1 MFTSLRGRI
10 LLILA
15 VLAISGWQLYS
26 NGVKLGLDLQGGMHL
41 ALEVEDPQNTLTD
54 AAKADMI
61 DRAER
66 IIRTRVDE
74 LGVEEPLIQKAG
86 QERLVVELAG
96 IGDED
101 RAKDILN
108 RAAFLEFKLVVP
120 TAEMDRALPRIDR
133 VLVTTLGEEELRQ
146 MGVSESTGGAAAGPS
161 VEEVLF
167 GRGAAPSDTAA
178 AAAAPD
184 SAAGADSAAAEEAA
198 GDSLAAAELRL
209 RPFSALLQRG
219 DIEGTYFVAEENV
232 ERLQRFLAM
241 PEVDRALPRGIA
253 LNLEADPIVTPAG
266 QVRRLYVLESDAIM
280 TGEALQD
287 AVAVRDA
294 QFNQAQVQFQLTR
307 RAGQRFAQ
315 VTGQHVGDYLAIV
328 LDEQVMSAPVI
339 RDRIGARGQIEL
351 GAAPLEEARDL
362 ALLLRAGALPARLTV
377 VEERTVG
384 PSLGQDSIDEGVVA
398 GAIGLVFVV
407 AVMIGFYRFAG
418 GLAVTALGG
427 YVLVLLGALAALGAS
442 LTLPGLAGLILSI
455 GMAVDSNVLIFERI
469 REELDRGRTT
479 KTAVDEGFTM
489 AFSAIVD
496 SNLTTLLA
504 GLVLFQFGT
513 GPVRG
518 FAVTLCI
525 GIIASFFSAIYVTRT
540 LFMLYL
546 RRRAPSDPLNIGRA
560 RLMGG
565 ANYQYIEKR
574 RVAYMVS
581 GAMIAVGLVAMLWN
595 TATIGSWLRYG
606 VDFSGG
612 TLIQVEFAQPT
623 AQADILE
630 ALGGPG
636 SATVTQFGEAYE
648 YVIRAGLA
656 EGVAEEAQSQAIED
670 ALTAAFGADAFEV
683 VRTELVGPTIGAE
696 LQRTALIAMVLSFML
711 TLIYLAIR
719 FEFRFGLAAVIATA
733 HDILLT
739 LCFLALFRVE
749 ILLPTIAA
757 ILTIVGYSL
766 NDTIVVFDRIRENL
780 KSKGAKRESAIA
792 LINRSI
798 NETLPRTLM
807 TGISVLGTLLALLVF
822 GPLVLREF
830 ALVMFLGII
839 AGTYSSIFIG
849 SPALIEIQNRWGQG
863 ELRGERDE
871 ARPRPATV

>member
-1 MFTSLRGRI
+1 MFSSLRGRI

-15 VLAISGWQLYS
+15 VLAISAWQIFS
-26 NGVKLGLDLQGGMHL
+26 NGISLGLDLQGGMHV
-41 ALEVEDPQNTLTD
+41 ALEVEDPDGTMTD
-54 AAKADMI
+54 AARADMI

-66 IIRTRVDE
+66 IVRTRVDE
-74 LGVEEPLIQKAG
+74 LGVEEPLIQKVG
-86 QERLVVELAG
+86 DDRLVVELAG

-101 RAKDILN
+101 RAKSILN

-120 TAEMDRALPRIDR
+120 TLEMDRALPRIDR
-133 VLVTTLGEEELRQ
+133 VLVTTLGEEELRRL
-146 MGVSESTGGAAAGPS
+146 GVSESAAGPAAAPT

-167 GRGAAPSDTAA
+167 GGRSPAPSDTA
-178 AAAAPD
+178 
-184 SAAGADSAAAEEAA
+184 SAAGDTAAAGDSAAADSADDLA
-198 GDSLAAAELRL
+198 GDTLGAENRL
-209 RPFSALLQRG
+209 RPFSSILQRG
-219 DIEGTYFVAEENV
+219 DIDGTYFVAEENV
-232 ERLQRFLAM
+232 ERVQRFLAM
-241 PEVDRALPRGIA
+241 PEVDRALPRGIS
-253 LNLEADPIVTPAG
+253 LNFEADSVITGAG
-266 QVRRLYVLESDAIM
+266 PVRRLYVLESDAIM
-280 TGEALQD
+280 TGEALTN
-287 AVAVRDA
+287 AAAVRDA

-328 LDEQVMSAPVI
+328 LDDQVMSAPVI
-339 RDRIGARGQIEL
+339 RDRIAARGQIEL
-351 GAAPLEEARDL
+351 GAAPLEEAADL

-384 PSLGQDSIDEGVVA
+384 PSLGQDSINEGVVA
-398 GAIGLVFVV
+398 GVIGLIFVV

-418 GLAVTALGG
+418 GLAVLALGV
-427 YVLVLLGALAALGAS
+427 YVVVLLGALAALGAN
-442 LTLPGLAGLILSI
+442 LTLPGMAGLILSI

-469 REELDRGRTT
+469 REEMAKGRAPR
-479 KTAVDEGFTM
+479 TAVDEGFNL

-513 GPVRG
+513 GPVQG

-540 LFMLYL
+540 LFMLHL
-546 RRRAPSDPLNIGRA
+546 SRRPASAAVNIGNT
-560 RLMGG
+560 RLF
-565 ANYQYIEKR
+565 ANADYSYIER
-574 RVAYMVS
+574 RKVAYMVS
-581 GAMIAVGLVAMLWN
+581 ATMIVIGLVAMVWN
-595 TATIGSWLRYG
+595 TATIGTWLRYG
-606 VDFSGG
+606 VDFTGG
-612 TLIQVEFAQPT
+612 TLIQVEFAQPVEQ
-623 AQADILE
+623 AQILE

-636 SATVTQFGEAYE
+636 SATVTQFGGETE
-648 YVIRAGLA
+648 YVIRAGRA
-656 EGVAEEAQSQAIED
+656 EGIGEEQQSQVIEER
-670 ALTAAFGADAFEV
+670 LVAAFGVDGFDV

-696 LQRTALIAMVLSFML
+696 LQRTALIATILSFLL
-711 TLIYLAIR
+711 TLIYLTIR
-719 FEFRFGLAAVIATA
+719 FETRFGVAAVIATA

-739 LCFLALFRVE
+739 LCFLAVFRVE

-780 KSKGAKRESAIA
+780 KAKGAKRENPIA

-807 TGISVLGTLLALLVF
+807 TGVSVLGTLLALLVF

-849 SPALIEIQNRWGQG
+849 SPALIEIQKRFGEG
-863 ELRGERDE
+863 ELRGEK